1 MADVLSTGIIRGY
14 PNRFALTRWRGVASH
29 ELRGDPTIASTPASP
44 ANRILQRVERNHPMA
59 TTTSPTGTT
68 KTSLG
73 AERAFLLLRTVFT
86 IAPIAF
92 GLDKFAGLL
101 TDWEQYLAP
110 WINDLVPGTAH
121 QAMLAV
127 GMIEVVAGI
136 AVALAPR
143 FGALLVAGWL
153 AGIILNLVT
162 MGEYYDVALRDFG
175 LLVGALALAVLA
187 FDRGKAEA

>member
-1 MADVLSTGIIRGY
+1 
-14 PNRFALTRWRGVASH
+14 
-29 ELRGDPTIASTPASP
+29 
-44 ANRILQRVERNHPMA
+44 MA
-59 TTTSPTGTT
+59 TTTLTGSTDA
-68 KTSLG
+68 SLG
-73 AERAFLLLRTVFT
+73 AARAFLLLRTVFT

-92 GLDKFAGLL
+92 GLDKFAEIL
-101 TDWEQYLAP
+101 TDWERYLAP

-121 QAMLAV
+121 QTMLAV
-127 GMIEVVAGI
+127 GVIEVVAGI

-175 LLVGALALAVLA
+175 LLLGALALAVLA
-187 FDRGKAEA
+187 FDRGKAAA